1 MIIILAEVY
10 SLMPGLMSLTLI
22 LCYSCV
28 TKVKLQLVQVVFS
41 QYILVQSGL
50 KFLRLLHT
58 LKDCVQIDEY
68 LQ

>member
-1 MIIILAEVY
+1 
-10 SLMPGLMSLTLI
+10 MPGLMSLTLI
-22 LCYSCV
+22 QCYSCV
-28 TKVKLQLVQVVFS
+28 RKVKLQLVQVVFS

-50 KFLRLLHT
+50 KVLQLLHT

>member
-1 MIIILAEVY
+1 
-10 SLMPGLMSLTLI
+10 MPGLMSLTLI
-22 LCYSCV
+22 QCYSYV
-28 TKVKLQLVQVVFS
+28 RKVKLQLVQVVFS

-50 KFLRLLHT
+50 KFLRLLQT